1 MVEIHGIQIGKSR
14 AYLIKGSKG
23 YVLFDSGS
31 KGNENKF
38 FNYLDDH
45 GIVFDDIKLIIISHV
60 HFDHVGSLA
69 AIKKKLSCPIA
80 VYNLEANILEEGVI
94 VTPTAITLIGKWTSI
109 ISNNVKSIDRSFDS
123 VKPDILIS
131 DGFSLKDFG
140 VNGNVYSTP
149 GHSNGSVSLILEGG
163 EAFIGDLAI
172 GSPIKV
178 YPPFVVNKKDVLK
191 SWKKI
196 IDLGAKKIY
205 PAHGKP
211 WPFSIEKIAREYK
224 KHTKH

>member
-1 MVEIHGIQIGKSR
+1 M
-14 AYLIKGSKG
+14 GS
-23 YVLFDSGS
+23 
-31 KGNENKF
+31 E
-38 FNYLDDH
+38 
-45 GIVFDDIKLIIISHV
+45 
-60 HFDHVGSLA
+60 
-69 AIKKKLSCPIA
+69 
-80 VYNLEANILEEGVI
+80 
-94 VTPTAITLIGKWTSI
+94 
-109 ISNNVKSIDRSFDS
+109 
-123 VKPDILIS
+123 
-131 DGFSLKDFG
+131 
-140 VNGNVYSTP
+140 
-149 GHSNGSVSLILEGG
+149 SLILEGG

-191 SWKKI
+191 SWMKI